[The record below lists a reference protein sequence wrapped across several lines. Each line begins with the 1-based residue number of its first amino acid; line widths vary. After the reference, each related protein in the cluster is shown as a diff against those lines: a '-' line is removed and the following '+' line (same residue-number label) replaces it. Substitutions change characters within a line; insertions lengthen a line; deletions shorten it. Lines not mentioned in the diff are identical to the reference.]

1 MRCGEKKT
9 LPREQK
15 FARIKK
21 KVKIWKKNF
30 VEVHFFGP
38 L

>member
-21 KVKIWKKNF
+21 NQNLDKIF